1 MFVREALSGKTVVTA
16 KRSTPIRQAMQLM
29 LENRISCLPVLGDKQ
44 ELIGIISDK
53 DIFRLLYEN
62 PDAAGESVVGDCM
75 STNLIVGL
83 PTDEIDYIATIMT
96 NNRIRHVP
104 IVDGKTLIGLLSV
117 GDIVKTQIE
126 GYVAENRYLRQYID
140 GSYPA

>member
-1 MFVREALSGKTVVTA
+1 MLVREALSGKAVITVI
-16 KRSTPIRQAMQLM
+16 RSTPIRQAIHLL
-29 LENRISCLPVLGDKQ
+29 LEHRISCLPVLGDKQ

-62 PDAAGESVVGDCM
+62 ADAAGESVVGDFM
-75 STNLIVGL
+75 TTNLIVGL
-83 PTDEIDYIATIMT
+83 PSDDIGYIATIMT

-104 IVDGKTLIGLLSV
+104 IVDGRTLVGLLSV

-126 GYVAENRYLRQYID
+126 GVVAENRYLRQYID
-140 GSYPA
+140 GKYPA

>member
-1 MFVREALSGKTVVTA
+1 MLVREALLGKAIITA
-16 KRSTPIRQAMQLM
+16 KRSTPIRQAMQM
-29 LENRISCLPVLGDKQ
+29 LLEHRISCLPVIADNW

-62 PDAAGESVVGDCM
+62 ADAVGDSVVGDYM

-83 PTDEIDYIATIMT
+83 PTDDIDYIATIMT

-104 IVDGKTLIGLLSV
+104 IVDGRRLIGLLSV
-117 GDIVKTQIE
+117 GDIVKTQID

-140 GSYPA
+140 GKYPA

>member
-1 MFVREALSGKTVVTA
+1 MLVKDVLSGKRVIAVT
-16 KRSTPIRQAMQLM
+16 RSTPTRQAMQL
-29 LENRISCLPVLGDKQ
+29 LIEHRISCLPVLDEKQ

-62 PDAAGESVVGDCM
+62 ADSAGDSVVGDFM

-83 PTDEIDYIATIMT
+83 PTDEIEYIATIMT

-104 IVDGKTLIGLLSV
+104 IVNGRTIIGLLSV

>member
-1 MFVREALSGKTVVTA
+1 MLVRDVLIAKAIITA
-16 KRSTPIRQAMQLM
+16 KRSTPIRQAMQL
-29 LENRISCLPVLGDKQ
+29 LIENRISCLPVVGGDL

-53 DIFRLLYEN
+53 DIFRLLYESA
-62 PDAAGESVVGDCM
+62 DAAAESIVGDHM

-83 PTDEIDYIATIMT
+83 PSDDIDYIGTVMT

-104 IVDGKTLIGLLSV
+104 IVDGKQLVGLLSV

-140 GSYPA
+140 GKYPA